1 MLRLKIPKRHLSCS
15 LQSKCL
21 NVHGRVELI
30 IRNKTRPLLYLDIL
44 QFVGFCENKKQ
55 IDCIRQMFPKLHCPS
70 NYFSFYFSIV
80 NLNII
85 IITVTIFPNFL
96 LNNMHI
102 SLFLIS
108 LQKTSSLSFYKK
120 MLLKIITFTNKSIKI
135 KFN

>member
-21 NVHGRVELI
+21 NVHDRAELI
-30 IRNKTRPLLYLDIL
+30 IRNKTSPLLYLDIL
-44 QFVGFCENKKQ
+44 QFVCSCENKKQ
-55 IDCIRQMFPKLHCPS
+55 IDFIRQMFPKLHCPS